1 MFLLEK
7 MCGRWAS
14 LVQEVTLLLAVSAM
28 VTSQRD
34 IRNNASLNGNIQ
46 NQVITDK
53 LKSVLTEAHR
63 NLTLY
68 VP

>member
-1 MFLLEK
+1 MLVISLLNTAPSIVLKGSLAFPKHKKAVMFLLEK

-34 IRNNASLNGNIQ
+34 I
-46 NQVITDK
+46 
-53 LKSVLTEAHR
+53 
-63 NLTLY
+63 
-68 VP
+68 